1 MSTPY
6 YLDDPADS
14 ILNMYDNSSDTMFSD
29 DDEGTKQQPQ
39 PISPVPRRSSYRRSS
54 RPRSLVHKP
63 HFDEHDFIDD
73 YGINDAV
80 DPALINTQPDK
91 PVVGHRR
98 ALSAG
103 ARRHSS
109 LPSSRLST
117 SSNAMWDE
125 LNSVRQRIERLKT
138 NNNNDDSNNLSSN
151 NNPLHNDPE
160 TTPTKHSAAT
170 QRQQH
175 DDLVHEQSSTPHS
188 GLFDAQE
195 PMSSPIP
202 SKPHKLTSPSL
213 SRQTPAERH
222 LLEVLDRAKR
232 TRENDIMMV
241 LLERVV
247 TDTMYLYNHTEFK
260 NTEPIDKVCL
270 SLSDYILQL
279 TETNNYAPPPPPPP
293 SIARSSLRYSRSP
306 LYETPPTGLSNT
318 SPSIHPSVARSASIR
333 SEMGF
338 IGSSPISRSNSY
350 SPAPSTK
357 RFLNPRR

>member
-1 MSTPY
+1 
-6 YLDDPADS
+6 
-14 ILNMYDNSSDTMFSD
+14 MFSD
-29 DDEGTKQQPQ
+29 DEKQQQQQ
-39 PISPVPRRSSYRRSS
+39 PVSPVPRRRS

-63 HFDEHDFIDD
+63 HFDEHEFIDD
-73 YGINDAV
+73 YGINDSPTAV

-91 PVVGHRR
+91 QVVGHRR

-117 SSNAMWDE
+117 SSTAMWDE
-125 LNSVRQRIERLKT
+125 LNSVRERIERLKT
-138 NNNNDDSNNLSSN
+138 TNNNHSSGGD
-151 NNPLHNDPE
+151 DPE
-160 TTPTKHSAAT
+160 TTPTKNSATPQKQPIDNNNNDTHDRQAHIHSASAAAT
-170 QRQQH
+170 NNTDTLH
-175 DDLVHEQSSTPHS
+175 T
-188 GLFDAQE
+188 LFDNDE

-202 SKPHKLTSPSL
+202 TKPHKFTSPSL

-232 TRENDIMMV
+232 SRESDIMMV

-279 TETNNYAPPPPPPP
+279 TETSNYPPPPP
-293 SIARSSLRYSRSP
+293 SIARSSLRHSRSP
-306 LYETPPTGLSNT
+306 LYETPPTGLSH
-318 SPSIHPSVARSASIR
+318 SSSSIHPSIARSASIR

-338 IGSSPISRSNSY
+338 ISSSPISRSNSY
-350 SPAPSTK
+350 SPAPSK